1 MRITKQ
7 QLIEAI
13 PGCAKVP
20 IDKYL
25 PLIQAA
31 MDEFEIDTRLRVAAF
46 LAQIAHETL
55 AFQFLREIW
64 GPTEAQKGYEGRLD
78 LGNTT
83 AGDGKRFKGR
93 GAIQLT
99 GRRNYKIYGEMLGL
113 PLEMNPDLAATP
125 EVAFR
130 IAGAFWKDHDLNELA
145 DQSRFEL
152 ITRRINGGLNGIV
165 ERRKYYDELLR
176 VLA

>member
-1 MRITKQ
+1 MRMTKQ
-7 QLIEAI
+7 QLLEAI
-13 PGCAKVP
+13 PGISHAP

-25 PLIQAA
+25 PFIQAA
-31 MDEFEIDTRLRVAAF
+31 MDEFEINTKLRIAAF
-46 LAQIAHETL
+46 LAQIVHETL

-64 GPTEAQKGYEGRLD
+64 GPTEAQKRYEGRLD

-83 AGDGKRFKGR
+83 VGDGKRFKGR

-99 GRRNYKIYGEMLGL
+99 GRKNYKIYGDQLGL
-113 PLEMNPDLAATP
+113 PLETNPDLAASP

-130 IAGAFWKDHDLNELA
+130 IAGAFWRDHELNELA

-152 ITRRINGGLNGIV
+152 ITRRINGGLNGLA
-165 ERRKYYDELLR
+165 ERRVYYEALLKS
-176 VLA
+176 LA